1 MLFSVEQVF
10 VGRDETRAPLKTP
23 AWEAKFM
30 TADDSIK
37 CQCAHSGMKSGRFQN
52 SRVCLQAFPS
62 SLPHPPPTHS
72 FTRTIFHTVFDSC
85 SQFLAPKPHGN
96 ACYAGSSLNHIF
108 TQKFLKFSHQPHGVR
123 QMQTVDW
130 QVNGVNIVVEF
141 SNRFPIPKLDF

>member
-62 SLPHPPPTHS
+62 FLPHPPPPPTLL
-72 FTRTIFHTVFDSC
+72 
-85 SQFLAPKPHGN
+85 LAPFFTLSLTPVP
-96 ACYAGSSLNHIF
+96 SSLLQSR
-108 TQKFLKFSHQPHGVR
+108 TETLA
-123 QMQTVDW
+123 MQA
-130 QVNGVNIVVEF
+130 
-141 SNRFPIPKLDF
+141 RP